1 MARDLVSPDMI
12 RAAFADAMSQMY
24 RREVPLY
31 GDLITIVDDVN
42 RRVLSTR
49 SELRAAMERGGQMS
63 RLVAERHGAI
73 RVGTPEELRLIKR
86 AFAVMGMHAV
96 DYYDLSI
103 AGLPVHSTAFRP
115 TDSAALKLSP
125 FRVFVS
131 LLRLDLIADE
141 SLRKSALAALAAREI
156 FSSRAKTLIEIA
168 EAEKGLTQDEADE
181 FVTEAVQTFRWRQ
194 HATVTRQTYQRLHA
208 THRLIADIV
217 SFAGPHINHLTPRT
231 LDIDLVQAEM
241 EARAIGAK
249 QHIEGPPARR
259 VPILLRQT
267 SFKAVEE
274 PILFQDADKAQAGTH
289 TARFGEVE
297 QRGIALTPKGRA
309 LYDRLLDRTI
319 KQSKHRPGDYEAILA
334 ENFSEFPDDEAELRR
349 QKLAYFRYHRAKPG
363 QASAQGEIAGD
374 FEQRL
379 AAGMIVAE
387 PITYEDFLPVSAAG
401 IFQSNLGADG
411 TDNRKGSSARQA
423 FEEAL
428 GEPVRNPFLLYDAE
442 EQASLQTVRLATEA
456 QT

>member
-49 SELRAAMERGGQMS
+49 SELRAAMERDGQMS

-86 AFAVMGMHAV
+86 AFEVMGMHAI

-141 SLRKSALAALAAREI
+141 SLRKSALEALAAREI

-168 EAEKGLTQDEADE
+168 EAENGLTQDEADE

-319 KQSKHRPGDYEAILA
+319 KQSQHRPGDYEAILA

-349 QKLAYFRYHRAKPG
+349 QKLGYFRYHQAEPS

-401 IFQSNLGADG
+401 IFQSNLGAEETG
-411 TDNRKGSSARQA
+411 SRKGSSARQA

-442 EQASLQTVRLATEA
+442 EQASLQTIRLATEA

>member
-49 SELRAAMERGGQMS
+49 SELRAAMERDGQMS

-86 AFAVMGMHAV
+86 AFEVMGMHAI

-141 SLRKSALAALAAREI
+141 SLRKSALEALAAREI

-168 EAEKGLTQDEADE
+168 ETDSGLT
-181 FVTEAVQTFRWRQ
+181 
-194 HATVTRQTYQRLHA
+194 
-208 THRLIADIV
+208 
-217 SFAGPHINHLTPRT
+217 
-231 LDIDLVQAEM
+231 
-241 EARAIGAK
+241 
-249 QHIEGPPARR
+249 
-259 VPILLRQT
+259 
-267 SFKAVEE
+267 
-274 PILFQDADKAQAGTH
+274 
-289 TARFGEVE
+289 
-297 QRGIALTPKGRA
+297 
-309 LYDRLLDRTI
+309 
-319 KQSKHRPGDYEAILA
+319 
-334 ENFSEFPDDEAELRR
+334 
-349 QKLAYFRYHRAKPG
+349 
-363 QASAQGEIAGD
+363 
-374 FEQRL
+374 
-379 AAGMIVAE
+379 
-387 PITYEDFLPVSAAG
+387 
-401 IFQSNLGADG
+401 
-411 TDNRKGSSARQA
+411 
-423 FEEAL
+423 
-428 GEPVRNPFLLYDAE
+428 
-442 EQASLQTVRLATEA
+442 
-456 QT
+456 